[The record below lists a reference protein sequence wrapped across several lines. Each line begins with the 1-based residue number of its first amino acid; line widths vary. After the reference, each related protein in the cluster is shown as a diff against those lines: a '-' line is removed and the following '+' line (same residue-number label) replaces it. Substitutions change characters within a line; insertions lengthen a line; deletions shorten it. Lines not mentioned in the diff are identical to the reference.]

1 MFLAPKILHEHI
13 EAQVGWVPLTDT
25 LDFRWTAEPLSSK
38 PVTSVSESL
47 AEWSRKAVTSRCGHL
62 PTDLTSVGAI

>member
-1 MFLAPKILHEHI
+1 MFLAPEILHEHI
-13 EAQVGWVPLTDT
+13 EAQVGWVPLHT
-25 LDFRWTAEPLSSK
+25 LDFRLTAEPPSSK